1 MPPNSSFAMRL
12 RRIREVETLRDAALE
27 HVEMLGQHDARL
39 HHVQVVDLRAVDIGE
54 RRREQVGLLLV
65 VAFEADAVA
74 GPQHRFEQ
82 RHGVARID
90 PLALRVSRAGRE
102 AHRAPAARDS
112 IPS

>member
-1 MPPNSSFAMRL
+1 MPRSNTSRCS
-12 RRIREVETLRDAALE
+12 
-27 HVEMLGQHDARL
+27 GSDARL

-102 AHRAPAARDS
+102 ACIARLPRV
-112 IPS
+112 IPSRHEQFSRFDGSAAF